1 MMKLLFPLPLFLL
14 LLCSCS
20 LGKETTNPASRGFP
34 TPNFDVGK
42 HDEWAD
48 TSLNGSQESKPELGF
63 PWLLV
68 YLPVTSCHAVLEGDA
83 GTFSPPD
90 LSRMPG
96 NSWCNWTIWAGPH
109 KHILIYI
116 EGFEGI
122 SQCEENQDKL
132 IFQGVLSSVE
142 SKVTYACRNHGT
154 LVFAAQAVAVHIV
167 FLSTMSSHNHSHK
180 YFKGRY
186 YVFEDY
192 ETFTGGERPVVKSNS
207 SAGLSPK
214 SFIMHSQHIL
224 DFVNTS
230 RKLSSKNG
238 LPATSKERWW
248 RNGKAT
254 SLESFLQP
262 TVSLLKTKKKVT
274 LKPLDMKRIHVAKPT
289 IDDIRNGNITSS
301 SNFKKTLVLES
312 SSFENEDKAIM
323 YKPIASSATLR
334 VSQKVRMM
342 TKLVAMKGHG
352 TVTESVNLQNSG
364 HRTTRWKP
372 AYMSNTGRTILG
384 TSALSGTTFPQM
396 FMEDQRT
403 PVSPP
408 KSIPEKKQEQV
419 PHSLLTNSE
428 FSRKI
433 MDEMELQH
441 LELQEVYTGEQRNN
455 QAFGEENGNR
465 DKYIAVTTAVGKN
478 DSRGAEQL
486 TTEMPDIPTA
496 KPETYLTTVG
506 DPNVLP
512 APSLRML
519 NRKLLGPTTTT
530 ATNFQAVPS
539 KNSKGTQVEA
549 VSTSPLNNP
558 VTRNTERL
566 QKKRI
571 NPNPP
576 YSPSAQV
583 SSHKTSLKAENNSYE
598 RDSVLKPHDNYF
610 VLESEHNPGDLL
622 FEISFGIENKGWS
635 SPIGS
640 ELEKALIDSIKSQV
654 QEKVKLLSIKVKEVK
669 LKEIIRKEETETD
682 RQNGPNLIFMFWLH
696 LTPEEK
702 NISHLLHLQ
711 LEDLGGTSVE
721 VGKVQTVVVR
731 DVNECSSGIGLCGDK
746 AICRNG
752 YGTYICQCKEGYED
766 RSPKNS
772 GTLCFHNPQ
781 TGISSLFRYTEIL
794 VGTTVFFICALVVVI
809 SVLCS
814 IVRNKFTK
822 KDLHFQEAALP
833 GTSTSFDQN
842 NIHPLLSL
850 DPGLLK
856 LRAKSPERPLQ
867 QRTSPSET
875 YRVSI
880 EQSECL

>member
-1 MMKLLFPLPLFLL
+1 MDLRNQNQTFFHLP
-14 LLCSCS
+14 
-20 LGKETTNPASRGFP
+20 P
-34 TPNFDVGK
+34 T
-42 HDEWAD
+42 
-48 TSLNGSQESKPELGF
+48 ELGF

-90 LSRMPG
+90 LSRISG

-116 EGFEGI
+116 EGFEGN
-122 SQCEENQDKL
+122 SQCEENQDKV
-132 IFQGVLSSVE
+132 IFQGALSSVE
-142 SKVTYACRNHGT
+142 SKITYACRNHGT

-180 YFKGRY
+180 HFKGRY

-207 SAGLSPK
+207 GAGLSPN
-214 SFIMHSQHIL
+214 SVIM
-224 DFVNTS
+224 DFANTS
-230 RKLSSKNG
+230 RKLSSENG

-248 RNGKAT
+248 GNGKAT
-254 SLESFLQP
+254 SLESFLEP

-274 LKPLDMKRIHVAKPT
+274 LKPLDIKRIHVAKSS
-289 IDDIRNGNITSS
+289 IVDMRNGSETSS
-301 SNFKKTLVLES
+301 INFNKTLVLES
-312 SSFENEDKAIM
+312 SSIENEEKAVM
-323 YKPIASSATLR
+323 YKPIASSATRR
-334 VSQKVRMM
+334 VSQKVRMV
-342 TKLVAMKGHG
+342 TKSVAVKGHG
-352 TVTESVNLQNSG
+352 TATESVTLQNSG
-364 HRTTRWKP
+364 HITTRREP
-372 AYMSNTGRTILG
+372 GYMNNTGRTIFG

-408 KSIPEKKQEQV
+408 KSIPEKKQEEV
-419 PHSLLTNSE
+419 PHPLQANSE

-433 MDEMELQH
+433 MDEMEFQH
-441 LELQEVYTGEQRNN
+441 LELKEVFTGEQRDH
-455 QAFGEENGNR
+455 QAYGEENGNSN
-465 DKYIAVTTAVGKN
+465 KYIAVTTAAGKN
-478 DSRGAEQL
+478 EPRGAEQL
-486 TTEMPDIPTA
+486 TTEMPNIPTA
-496 KPETYLTTVG
+496 KPKTYLTTVG
-506 DPNVLP
+506 YSNVLP

-519 NRKLLGPTTTT
+519 NRKLLGSTTTT

-549 VSTSPLNNP
+549 VSTSSLNDP
-558 VTRNTERL
+558 VTRYIERL
-566 QKKRI
+566 QKKPT
-571 NPNPP
+571 NPNPL
-576 YSPSAQV
+576 YSPSDQV

-598 RDSVLKPHDNYF
+598 RDSVLKPHDNNF

-622 FEISFGIENKGWS
+622 FEISFGIENKAWS

-654 QEKVKLLSIKVKEVK
+654 QEKMKLFSIKVKEVK
-669 LKEIIRKEETETD
+669 LKEIIRKEETD

-711 LEDLGGTSVE
+711 LEDLGGASVE
-721 VGKVQTVVVR
+721 DGKVQTVVVR

-746 AICRNG
+746 AICLNG

-766 RSPKNS
+766 RSPKNP
-772 GTLCFHNPQ
+772 GTLCFHNPR

-809 SVLCS
+809 SVLCT
-814 IVRNKFTK
+814 IVKNKFTK

-833 GTSTSFDQN
+833 GTATSFDQS

-856 LRAKSPERPLQ
+856 LRAKSPEQPLQ